1 MKDLVGLS
9 EKTYIYL
16 INDSSEDKKA
26 IVTKKCNFKRKIKFG
41 NYEIGLE
48 PAQIKNKI
56 NHLKINRTDVD
67 GL

>member
-26 IVTKKCNFKRKIKFG
+26 IVTKKAILKEKLILEIIK
-41 NYEIGLE
+41 L
-48 PAQIKNKI
+48 
-56 NHLKINRTDVD
+56 V
-67 GL
+67 